1 MCSCGCGG
9 SHKHDELVPMVG
21 VITDI
26 QEQTPDVKTFR
37 VVSPRGR
44 QAYLSICRAS
54 APCWRCPAWA
64 EAMFSI
70 TSSPTE

>member
-26 QEQTPDVKTFR
+26 KDQTPDVKTFR
-37 VVSPRGR
+37 VVSPQGVHTS
-44 QAYLSICRAS
+44 YKFCVLS
-54 APCWRCPAWA
+54 
-64 EAMFSI
+64 
-70 TSSPTE
+70 

>member
-26 QEQTPDVKTFR
+26 KDQDPGCQDIP
-37 VVSPRGR
+37 G
-44 QAYLSICRAS
+44 RAS
-54 APCWRCPAWA
+54 GGRKVV
-64 EAMFSI
+64 
-70 TSSPTE
+70 